1 MRYPKGSLSLSCR
14 EDKFILQLVADS
26 RYITRSQLF
35 QFARLSY
42 GEYNR
47 PVFNWRIRR
56 MVECGL
62 LRKQDPP
69 ILGGDAL
76 YSIKGAGIQALERLG
91 IYYLGASLEREQDG
105 ERFQIPHALELNEI
119 RFAIQCTSV
128 FQQWTPEPLLRVLSL
143 SPRHSYAKVYDGIA
157 LLKLSDQWI
166 DVAIEYER
174 TLKSP
179 AKYQKIRAAIESE
192 SRIKVILY
200 LVPTDE
206 LFSSLMHEFWRTKKC
221 VLLGM
226 VNHFKRDRLNA
237 AVYDTTY
244 NRFTLQEALTGVIP
258 AKTGT

>member
-1 MRYPKGSLSLSCR
+1 MRYAKGCLNLNRR
-14 EDKFILQLVADS
+14 EDKFILQFVADS

-35 QFARLSY
+35 NFARLDY
-42 GEYNR
+42 GESNP

-62 LRKQDPP
+62 VRKQDSP
-69 ILGGDAL
+69 ILAGDTL
-76 YSIKGAGIQALERLG
+76 YSIKRAGIQALERLG

-105 ERFQIPHALELNEI
+105 ERCQIPHALELNEI
-119 RFAIQCTSV
+119 RFAMQCNLS
-128 FQQWTPEPLLRVLSL
+128 FMQWTPEPLLRVLSL
-143 SPRHSYAKVYDGIA
+143 SPRHAYAKVYDGIA
-157 LLKLSDQWI
+157 LLKLSDEWVS
-166 DVAIEYER
+166 VAIEYER

-179 AKYQKIRAAIESE
+179 AKYQKIREAIESE
-192 SRIKVILY
+192 HRINAILY

-226 VNHFKRDRLNA
+226 VNYFKRDRLNA
-237 AVYDTTY
+237 AVYDTSY
-244 NRFTLQEALTGVIP
+244 NRFTLQEALTKVIP